1 MPTVLITGANRGIGL
16 ALARHY
22 WQHHCSVIGV
32 CRQSDKAL
40 EACCDDV
47 IGGIDLQS
55 DDAVRCLTDALADRR
70 IDLLISN
77 AGILQDEQL
86 GSLDIASIEQQFQVN
101 ALGPL
106 RLVSALQANLSVG
119 SKIALITSRMG
130 SIEDNTS
137 GGRYGYRMSKAALNM
152 GVRCLAIECARWRQ
166 APVVVAVH
174 PGTTETNLS
183 NAFTKTRKAPVQS
196 AAACARQLKVLV
208 ESLVSGQS
216 GQFLKLNGQTL
227 PW

>member
-1 MPTVLITGANRGIGL
+1 MLIVLITGANRGIGL
-16 ALARHY
+16 ALARYY

-32 CRQSDKAL
+32 CRQSNKAL

-47 IGGIDLQS
+47 ISGIDLQS
-55 DDAVRCLTDALADRR
+55 NDAIRCLTEGLADRR

-106 RLVSALQANLSVG
+106 RLVSALQANLSAG

-130 SIEDNTS
+130 SIEDNIS
-137 GGRYGYRMSKAALNM
+137 GGRYGYRMSKAALNAAGKSM
-152 GVRCLAIECARWRQ
+152 AHDLKNSG
-166 APVVVAVH
+166 VAVAILH
-174 PGTTETNLS
+174 PGLVSTAMINFNGQVSAEH
-183 NAFTKTRKAPVQS
+183 
-196 AAACARQLKVLV
+196 AAAQLAERIEALNLKNTGTFWHANGARQ
-208 ESLVSGQS
+208 
-216 GQFLKLNGQTL
+216 
-227 PW
+227 WI

>member
-1 MPTVLITGANRGIGL
+1 MSKTLLITGANRGIGL

-22 WQHHCSVIGV
+22 WQHRCSVIGV

-40 EACCDDV
+40 EACCHHV
-47 IGGIDLQS
+47 ICGIDLQS
-55 DDAVRCLTDALADRR
+55 DDAVKCLTDALADRR

-137 GGRYGYRMSKAALNM
+137 GGRYGYRMSKAALNAAGKSM
-152 GVRCLAIECARWRQ
+152 AHDLKGRGVAAAIL
-166 APVVVAVH
+166 H
-174 PGTTETNLS
+174 PGLVSTAMINFNGQVSPEY
-183 NAFTKTRKAPVQS
+183 
-196 AAACARQLKVLV
+196 AAAQLA
-208 ESLVSGQS
+208 ERIEA
-216 GQFLKLNGQTL
+216 LNLQNTGTFWHANGDEL

>member
-22 WQHHCSVIGV
+22 WQHRCSVIGV

-40 EACCDDV
+40 EACCHHV
-47 IGGIDLQS
+47 ISGIDLQS
-55 DDAVRCLTDALADRR
+55 DDAVKCLTDALADRR

-86 GSLDIASIEQQFQVN
+86 DSIDFDSIERQFQVN
-101 ALGPL
+101 ALGSL

-137 GGRYGYRMSKAALNM
+137 GGRYGYRMSKAALNAAGKSM
-152 GVRCLAIECARWRQ
+152 AHDLKGRG
-166 APVVVAVH
+166 VAVAILH
-174 PGTTETNLS
+174 PG
-183 NAFTKTRKAPVQS
+183 
-196 AAACARQLKVLV
+196 
-208 ESLVSGQS
+208 LVSTAMIN
-216 GQFLKLNGQTL
+216 FNGQVSAEHAAGQLAERIEALNLKNTGTFWHANGDEL

>member
-22 WQHHCSVIGV
+22 WQHRCSVIGV

-40 EACCDDV
+40 EACCHHV
-47 IGGIDLQS
+47 ISGIDLQS
-55 DDAVRCLTDALADRR
+55 DDAVKCLTDALADRR

-106 RLVSALQANLSVG
+106 RLVSALQANFSVG

-137 GGRYGYRMSKAALNM
+137 GGRYGYRMSKAALNAAGKSM
-152 GVRCLAIECARWRQ
+152 AHDLKSRG
-166 APVVVAVH
+166 VAVAILH
-174 PGTTETNLS
+174 PGLVSTAMINFNGQVSPEY
-183 NAFTKTRKAPVQS
+183 
-196 AAACARQLKVLV
+196 AAAQLAERIEALN
-208 ESLVSGQS
+208 
-216 GQFLKLNGQTL
+216 LKNTGTFWHANGDEL

>member
-22 WQHHCSVIGV
+22 WQHRCSVIGV

-40 EACCDDV
+40 EACCHHV
-47 IGGIDLQS
+47 ISGIDLQS
-55 DDAVRCLTDALADRR
+55 DDAVKCLTDALADRR

-137 GGRYGYRMSKAALNM
+137 GGRYGYRMSKAALNAAGKSM
-152 GVRCLAIECARWRQ
+152 AHDLKSRG
-166 APVVVAVH
+166 VAVAILH
-174 PGTTETNLS
+174 PGLVSTAMINFNGQVSPEY
-183 NAFTKTRKAPVQS
+183 
-196 AAACARQLKVLV
+196 AAAQLAERIEALN
-208 ESLVSGQS
+208 
-216 GQFLKLNGQTL
+216 LKNTGTFWHANGDEL

>member
-22 WQHHCSVIGV
+22 WQHRCSVIGV

-40 EACCDDV
+40 EACCHHV
-47 IGGIDLQS
+47 ISGINLQL
-55 DDAVRCLTDALADRR
+55 DDAVKCLTDALADRR

-101 ALGPL
+101 TLGPL

-137 GGRYGYRMSKAALNM
+137 GGRYGYRMSKAALNAAGKSM
-152 GVRCLAIECARWRQ
+152 AHDLKSRG
-166 APVVVAVH
+166 VAVAILH
-174 PGTTETNLS
+174 PGLVSTAMINFNGRVSPEY
-183 NAFTKTRKAPVQS
+183 
-196 AAACARQLKVLV
+196 AAAQLAERIEALN
-208 ESLVSGQS
+208 
-216 GQFLKLNGQTL
+216 LKNTGTFWHANGDEL

>member
-22 WQHHCSVIGV
+22 WQHRCSVIGV

-40 EACCDDV
+40 EACCHHV
-47 IGGIDLQS
+47 ISGINLQL
-55 DDAVRCLTDALADRR
+55 DDAVKCLTDALADRR

-137 GGRYGYRMSKAALNM
+137 GGRYGYRMSKAALNAAGKSM
-152 GVRCLAIECARWRQ
+152 AHDLKSRG
-166 APVVVAVH
+166 VAVAILH
-174 PGTTETNLS
+174 PGLVSTAMINFNGRVSPEY
-183 NAFTKTRKAPVQS
+183 
-196 AAACARQLKVLV
+196 AAAQLAERIEALN
-208 ESLVSGQS
+208 
-216 GQFLKLNGQTL
+216 LKNTGTFWHANGDEL

>member
-1 MPTVLITGANRGIGL
+1 MI
-16 ALARHY
+16 
-22 WQHHCSVIGV
+22 S
-32 CRQSDKAL
+32 
-40 EACCDDV
+40 
-47 IGGIDLQS
+47 GIDLQS
-55 DDAVRCLTDALADRR
+55 DDAVKCLTDALADRH

-137 GGRYGYRMSKAALNM
+137 GGRYGYRMSKAALNAAGKSM
-152 GVRCLAIECARWRQ
+152 AHDLKSRG
-166 APVVVAVH
+166 VAVAILH
-174 PGTTETNLS
+174 PGLVSTAMINFNGQVSPEY
-183 NAFTKTRKAPVQS
+183 
-196 AAACARQLKVLV
+196 AAAQLAERIEALN
-208 ESLVSGQS
+208 
-216 GQFLKLNGQTL
+216 LKNTGTFWHANGDEL

>member
-22 WQHHCSVIGV
+22 WQHRCSVIGV

-40 EACCDDV
+40 EACCHHV
-47 IGGIDLQS
+47 ISGIDLQS
-55 DDAVRCLTDALADRR
+55 DDAVKCLTDALADRR

-137 GGRYGYRMSKAALNM
+137 GGRYGYRMSKAALNAA
-152 GVRCLAIECARWRQ
+152 GKSIAHDLKSRG
-166 APVVVAVH
+166 VAVAILH
-174 PGTTETNLS
+174 PGLVSTAMINFNGQVSPEY
-183 NAFTKTRKAPVQS
+183 
-196 AAACARQLKVLV
+196 AAAQLAERIEALN
-208 ESLVSGQS
+208 
-216 GQFLKLNGQTL
+216 LKNTGTFWHANGDEL

>member
-32 CRQSDKAL
+32 CRQWDKAL
-40 EACCDDV
+40 EACCHDV
-47 IGGIDLQS
+47 IDSIDLKS
-55 DDAVRCLTDALADRR
+55 DDAVKCLTVALADRR

-86 GSLDIASIEQQFQVN
+86 DSLDIASIEQQFQVN

-137 GGRYGYRMSKAALNM
+137 GGRYGYRMSKAALNAAGKSM
-152 GVRCLAIECARWRQ
+152 AHDLKCRG
-166 APVVVAVH
+166 VAVAILH
-174 PGTTETNLS
+174 PGLVSTAMINFNGQVSAEY
-183 NAFTKTRKAPVQS
+183 
-196 AAACARQLKVLV
+196 AAAQLAERIEALN
-208 ESLVSGQS
+208 
-216 GQFLKLNGQTL
+216 LKNTGTFWHANGDEL

>member
-22 WQHHCSVIGV
+22 WQHRCSVIGV

-40 EACCDDV
+40 EACCHHV
-47 IGGIDLQS
+47 ISGIDLQS
-55 DDAVRCLTDALADRR
+55 DDAVKCLTDALADRR

-137 GGRYGYRMSKAALNM
+137 GGRYGYRMSKAALNAAGKSM
-152 GVRCLAIECARWRQ
+152 AHDLKSRG
-166 APVVVAVH
+166 VAVAILH
-174 PGTTETNLS
+174 PG
-183 NAFTKTRKAPVQS
+183 
-196 AAACARQLKVLV
+196 
-208 ESLVSGQS
+208 LVSTAMIN
-216 GQFLKLNGQTL
+216 FNGQVSAEHAAGQLAERIEALNLKNTGTFWHANGDEL

>member
-1 MPTVLITGANRGIGL
+1 M
-16 ALARHY
+16 
-22 WQHHCSVIGV
+22 
-32 CRQSDKAL
+32 
-40 EACCDDV
+40 

-137 GGRYGYRMSKAALNM
+137 GGRYGYRMSKAALNAAGKSM
-152 GVRCLAIECARWRQ
+152 AHDLKSRG
-166 APVVVAVH
+166 AVSYTH
-174 PGTTETNLS
+174 L
-183 NAFTKTRKAPVQS
+183 
-196 AAACARQLKVLV
+196 
-208 ESLVSGQS
+208 
-216 GQFLKLNGQTL
+216 TL
-227 PW
+227 PTKA

>member
-22 WQHHCSVIGV
+22 WQHHYSVIGV

-137 GGRYGYRMSKAALNM
+137 GGRYGYRMSKAALNAAGKSM
-152 GVRCLAIECARWRQ
+152 AHDLKSRG
-166 APVVVAVH
+166 VAVAILH
-174 PGTTETNLS
+174 PG
-183 NAFTKTRKAPVQS
+183 
-196 AAACARQLKVLV
+196 
-208 ESLVSGQS
+208 LVSTAMIN
-216 GQFLKLNGQTL
+216 FNGQVSAEHAAGQLAERIEALNLKNTGTFWHANGDEL

>member
-137 GGRYGYRMSKAALNM
+137 GGRYGYRMSKAALNAAGKSM
-152 GVRCLAIECARWRQ
+152 AHDLKSRG
-166 APVVVAVH
+166 VAVAILH
-174 PGTTETNLS
+174 PG
-183 NAFTKTRKAPVQS
+183 
-196 AAACARQLKVLV
+196 
-208 ESLVSGQS
+208 LVSTAMIN
-216 GQFLKLNGQTL
+216 FNGQVSAEHAAGQLAERIEALNLKNTGTFWHANGDEL

>member
-22 WQHHCSVIGV
+22 WQHRCSVIGV

-40 EACCDDV
+40 EACCHHV
-47 IGGIDLQS
+47 ISGIDLQS
-55 DDAVRCLTDALADRR
+55 DDAVKCLTDALADRR

-137 GGRYGYRMSKAALNM
+137 GGRYGYRMSKAALNAAGKSM
-152 GVRCLAIECARWRQ
+152 AHDLKSRG
-166 APVVVAVH
+166 VAVAILH
-174 PGTTETNLS
+174 PGLVSTAMINFNGQVRPEY
-183 NAFTKTRKAPVQS
+183 
-196 AAACARQLKVLV
+196 AAAQLADRIEALN
-208 ESLVSGQS
+208 
-216 GQFLKLNGQTL
+216 LKNTGTFWHANGDEL

>member
-16 ALARHY
+16 ALAIHY
-22 WQHHCSVIGV
+22 WQRRYSVIGV

-40 EACCDDV
+40 EACCHHV
-47 IGGIDLQS
+47 ISGIDLQS
-55 DDAVRCLTDALADRR
+55 DDAVKCLTDALADRR

-137 GGRYGYRMSKAALNM
+137 GGRYGYRMSKAALNAAGKSM
-152 GVRCLAIECARWRQ
+152 AHDLKSRG
-166 APVVVAVH
+166 VAVAILH
-174 PGTTETNLS
+174 PGLVSTAMINFNGQVSPEY
-183 NAFTKTRKAPVQS
+183 
-196 AAACARQLKVLV
+196 AAAQLAERIEALN
-208 ESLVSGQS
+208 
-216 GQFLKLNGQTL
+216 LKNTGTFWHANGDEL

>member
-22 WQHHCSVIGV
+22 WQHRCSVIGV

-40 EACCDDV
+40 EACCHHV
-47 IGGIDLQS
+47 ISGIDLQS
-55 DDAVRCLTDALADRR
+55 DDAVKCLTDALADRR

-130 SIEDNTS
+130 SIEDNAS
-137 GGRYGYRMSKAALNM
+137 GGRYGYRMSKAALNAAGKSM
-152 GVRCLAIECARWRQ
+152 AHDLKSRG
-166 APVVVAVH
+166 VAVAILH
-174 PGTTETNLS
+174 PGLVSTAMINFNGQVSPEY
-183 NAFTKTRKAPVQS
+183 
-196 AAACARQLKVLV
+196 AAAQLAERIEALN
-208 ESLVSGQS
+208 
-216 GQFLKLNGQTL
+216 LKNTGTFWHANGDEL

>member
-40 EACCDDV
+40 EACCHHV
-47 IGGIDLQS
+47 ISGVDLQS
-55 DDAVRCLTDALADRR
+55 DEAVKCLTDARAARR

-101 ALGPL
+101 TLGPL

-137 GGRYGYRMSKAALNM
+137 GGRYGYRMSKAALNAAGKSM
-152 GVRCLAIECARWRQ
+152 AHDLKSRG
-166 APVVVAVH
+166 VAVAILH
-174 PGTTETNLS
+174 PGLVSTAMINFNGQVSPEY
-183 NAFTKTRKAPVQS
+183 
-196 AAACARQLKVLV
+196 AAAQLAERIEALN
-208 ESLVSGQS
+208 
-216 GQFLKLNGQTL
+216 LKNTGTFWHANGDEL

>member
-22 WQHHCSVIGV
+22 WQHRCSVIGI

-40 EACCDDV
+40 EACCHHV
-47 IGGIDLQS
+47 ISGIDLQS
-55 DDAVRCLTDALADRR
+55 DDAVKCLTDALADRR

-137 GGRYGYRMSKAALNM
+137 GGRYGYRMSKAALNAAGKSM
-152 GVRCLAIECARWRQ
+152 AHDLKSRG
-166 APVVVAVH
+166 VAVAILH
-174 PGTTETNLS
+174 PGLVSTAMINFNGQVSPEY
-183 NAFTKTRKAPVQS
+183 
-196 AAACARQLKVLV
+196 AAAQLAERIEALN
-208 ESLVSGQS
+208 
-216 GQFLKLNGQTL
+216 LKNTGTFWHANGDEL

>member
-86 GSLDIASIEQQFQVN
+86 ASLDIASIEQQFQVN

-137 GGRYGYRMSKAALNM
+137 GGRYGYRMSKAALNAAGKSM
-152 GVRCLAIECARWRQ
+152 AHDLKSRGVAAAIL
-166 APVVVAVH
+166 H
-174 PGTTETNLS
+174 PG
-183 NAFTKTRKAPVQS
+183 
-196 AAACARQLKVLV
+196 
-208 ESLVSGQS
+208 LVSTAMINFKGQVS
-216 GQFLKLNGQTL
+216 AEHAAGQLAERIEALNLKNTGTFWHANGDEL

>member
-22 WQHHCSVIGV
+22 WQHRCSVIGV

-40 EACCDDV
+40 EACCHHV
-47 IGGIDLQS
+47 ISGIDLQS
-55 DDAVRCLTDALADRR
+55 DDAVKCLTDALADRR

-101 ALGPL
+101 TLGPL

-137 GGRYGYRMSKAALNM
+137 GGRYGYRMSKAALNAAGKSM
-152 GVRCLAIECARWRQ
+152 AHDLKSRG
-166 APVVVAVH
+166 VAVAILH
-174 PGTTETNLS
+174 PGLVSTAMINFNGQVSPEY
-183 NAFTKTRKAPVQS
+183 
-196 AAACARQLKVLV
+196 AAAQLAERIEALN
-208 ESLVSGQS
+208 
-216 GQFLKLNGQTL
+216 LKNTGTFWHANGDEL

>member
-130 SIEDNTS
+130 SIEDNAS
-137 GGRYGYRMSKAALNM
+137 GGRYGYRMSKAALNAAGKSM
-152 GVRCLAIECARWRQ
+152 AHDLKSSG
-166 APVVVAVH
+166 VAVAILH
-174 PGTTETNLS
+174 PG
-183 NAFTKTRKAPVQS
+183 
-196 AAACARQLKVLV
+196 
-208 ESLVSGQS
+208 LVSTAMIN
-216 GQFLKLNGQTL
+216 FNGQVSAEHAAGQLAERIEALNLKNTGTFWHANGDEL

>member
-22 WQHHCSVIGV
+22 WQHRCSVIGV

-40 EACCDDV
+40 EACCHHV
-47 IGGIDLQS
+47 ISGIDLQS
-55 DDAVRCLTDALADRR
+55 DDAVKCLTDALADRR

-137 GGRYGYRMSKAALNM
+137 GGRYGYRMSKAALNAAGKSM
-152 GVRCLAIECARWRQ
+152 AHDLKSRG
-166 APVVVAVH
+166 VAVAILH
-174 PGTTETNLS
+174 PGLVSTAMINFNGQVSPEY
-183 NAFTKTRKAPVQS
+183 
-196 AAACARQLKVLV
+196 AAAQLADRIEALN
-208 ESLVSGQS
+208 
-216 GQFLKLNGQTL
+216 LKNTGTFWHANGDEL

>member
-137 GGRYGYRMSKAALNM
+137 GGRYGYRMSKAALNAAGKSM
-152 GVRCLAIECARWRQ
+152 AHDLKGRG
-166 APVVVAVH
+166 VAVAILH
-174 PGTTETNLS
+174 PGLVSTAMINFNGQVSPEY
-183 NAFTKTRKAPVQS
+183 
-196 AAACARQLKVLV
+196 AAAQLAKRIEALN
-208 ESLVSGQS
+208 
-216 GQFLKLNGQTL
+216 LKNTGTFWHANGDEL

>member
-137 GGRYGYRMSKAALNM
+137 GGRYGYRMSKAALNAAGKSM
-152 GVRCLAIECARWRQ
+152 AHDLKSRGVAAAIL
-166 APVVVAVH
+166 H
-174 PGTTETNLS
+174 PG
-183 NAFTKTRKAPVQS
+183 
-196 AAACARQLKVLV
+196 
-208 ESLVSGQS
+208 LVSTAMINFKGQVS
-216 GQFLKLNGQTL
+216 AEHAAGQLAERIEALNLKNTGTFWHANGDEL